1 MEIDTA
7 TSKPSLSSERKP
19 FHLPLERC
27 VLKEKHIRRFRKRFQ
42 FPERTIICLPCP
54 NEKACAFAHNEM
66 CFYEASFLCG
76 LRFPIHPIIMELLST
91 CLNSTFFLWVCNW
104 HFGMWDPSATVA
116 KNHAQ
121 DWKMHCSRDPQ
132 TFFSKIFIKNGFLD
146 TIYIFK
152 NYFTTMFSVFSFH

>member
-19 FHLPLERC
+19 FHLPLESC

-42 FPERTIICLPCP
+42 FPERTIVCLPCP

-76 LRFPIHPIIMELLST
+76 FRFPIHPFVMELLSIR
-91 CLNSTFFLWVCNW
+91 LDSTFSL
-104 HFGMWDPSATVA
+104 
-116 KNHAQ
+116 
-121 DWKMHCSRDPQ
+121 
-132 TFFSKIFIKNGFLD
+132 
-146 TIYIFK
+146 
-152 NYFTTMFSVFSFH
+152 